1 METVDGS
8 LGDDDERGFMEEFM
22 NGFVEGINE
31 GGFINGF
38 VADGSM
44 DGFANGFVADGSMD
58 GFANGFVADGSMAAE
73 FVDSFIDK
81 FINDF
86 FSSSGFAAPK
96 LPEKGKP
103 FGSVKPP
110 WNGRRTPP
118 STFPWFSDSGAANTF
133 PSPAGIR
140 SHTTESPREIPSFDS
155 GNPRG
160 NSALRFHSLLFPA
173 GIHNPALEPIG
184 ETGETEKPETA
195 SIAPGTSET
204 EETGVTGV
212 TGETEVTD
220 GMGEIGVTGE
230 TEVTEVPGVSRIPSI
245 EFFETPIPAVFASS
259 SGKKSAGTLSAL
271 RMWEKSGSGAGA
283 WATAKGRTRLTA
295 GIGGG
300 SSAQAPRITS
310 SREKPL
316 FLKNRGESPTS
327 VWPG

>member
-1 METVDGS
+1 METVETVDGS
-8 LGDDDERGFMEEFM
+8 LGDDDERGFMDGFMDGFM

-31 GGFINGF
+31 GINEGGFMD
-38 VADGSM
+38 DGST
-44 DGFANGFVADGSMD
+44 NGL
-58 GFANGFVADGSMAAE
+58 VADGSMAAKL
-73 FVDSFIDK
+73 VDSFIDK
-81 FINDF
+81 FIDKF
-86 FSSSGFAAPK
+86 ISSPGFAAPK

-118 STFPWFSDSGAANTF
+118 STFPWFSDSGTANTF

-160 NSALRFHSLLFPA
+160 NSALRSHSLLFPA
-173 GIHNPALEPIG
+173 GIHNPSLEPIGETG

-204 EETGVTGV
+204 GETGE

-230 TEVTEVPGVSRIPSI
+230 TEVTEVTEVPGVSRIPSI
-245 EFFETPIPAVFASS
+245 EFFKTPIPAVFASS

-283 WATAKGRTRLTA
+283 
-295 GIGGG
+295 
-300 SSAQAPRITS
+300 
-310 SREKPL
+310 
-316 FLKNRGESPTS
+316 
-327 VWPG
+327 

>member
-1 METVDGS
+1 MDDGS
-8 LGDDDERGFMEEFM
+8 TNGPVDLGLDD
-22 NGFVEGINE
+22 VI
-31 GGFINGF
+31 I
-38 VADGSM
+38 DGSI
-44 DGFANGFVADGSMD
+44 DKGF
-58 GFANGFVADGSMAAE
+58 MAAE
-73 FVDSFIDK
+73 FVDSFIAE
-81 FINDF
+81 FIDDF
-86 FSSSGFAAPK
+86 FSSPGFAAPK

-160 NSALRFHSLLFPA
+160 NSALRSHSLLFPA

-184 ETGETEKPETA
+184 ETGETGETEKPETA

-204 EETGVTGV
+204 GETGETGVTGV

-230 TEVTEVPGVSRIPSI
+230 TEVPGVSRIPSI

-327 VWPG
+327 VWPE

>member
-1 METVDGS
+1 METVETVDGS
-8 LGDDDERGFMEEFM
+8 LGDDNERGFMEEFLDEFM

-31 GGFINGF
+31 GINEGGFMD
-38 VADGSM
+38 DGST
-44 DGFANGFVADGSMD
+44 NGLVDLGLDDVIIDGSID
-58 GFANGFVADGSMAAE
+58 KGFMADK
-73 FVDSFIDK
+73 FVDSFIDE
-81 FINDF
+81 F

-160 NSALRFHSLLFPA
+160 NSALRSHSLLFPA

-184 ETGETEKPETA
+184 ETGETGETEKPETA

-204 EETGVTGV
+204 GETGVTGV
-212 TGETEVTD
+212 TEVTD

-283 WATAKGRTRLTA
+283 
-295 GIGGG
+295 
-300 SSAQAPRITS
+300 
-310 SREKPL
+310 
-316 FLKNRGESPTS
+316 
-327 VWPG
+327 